1 MLRAR
6 AFFCLVVCVVGFV
19 AFGFATSV
27 VGCRPAL
34 PQVVRDEMA
43 ATPRGQVTVIFFT
56 DFQCPF
62 CRRTHA
68 ALEPLVEERKGRVR
82 VVLKHVPLRRHPD
95 ARTAARAAICVEAL
109 APNELAAFTRDLMTA
124 TDLSEH
130 ACAEAAVQHRVDRE
144 LFDRCVHDSKTE
156 ERIDRDTAMFDAVD
170 GDGVPLLYVGRAR
183 LDGSQTRSSLESA
196 LDDELAS
203 EK

>member
-1 MLRAR
+1 MPRAL
-6 AFFCLVVCVVGFV
+6 AFFCLVVTSL
-19 AFGFATSV
+19 ATV

-34 PQVVRDEMA
+34 PQVIQDEMA
-43 ATPRGQVTVIFFT
+43 ATPRGQVTVVFFT

-68 ALEPLVEERKGRVR
+68 ALDPLVEERKGRVR

-95 ARTAARAAICVEAL
+95 ARNAARAAICVEAI
-109 APNELAAFTRDLMTA
+109 APNELAAFSRDLMAA

-144 LFDRCVHDSKTE
+144 QYDRCVHDSKTE
-156 ERIDRDTAMFDAVD
+156 ERIERDMAMFDAVG
-170 GDGVPLLYVGRAR
+170 GDGVPLLFVGRAR

-196 LDDELAS
+196 LDDELGS

>member
-1 MLRAR
+1 VLRAS
-6 AFFCLVVCVVGFV
+6 AFFFLFVSFV
-19 AFGFATSV
+19 A
-27 VGCRPAL
+27 CRPAL
-34 PQVVRDEMA
+34 PQAIKDEMA
-43 ATPRGQVTVIFFT
+43 ATPRGQVTVVFFT

-68 ALEPLVEERKGRVR
+68 ALDPLVEERKGRVR

-95 ARTAARAAICVEAL
+95 ARTAARAAICVEAI
-109 APNELAAFTRDLMTA
+109 APEALGAFTRDLMA
-124 TDLSEH
+124 ANDLSAR

-144 LFDRCVHDSKTE
+144 QFDRCVHDSKTE
-156 ERIDRDTAMFDAVD
+156 ERIERDTAMFDALE

-183 LDGSQTRSSLESA
+183 LDGAQTRSTLEAA
-196 LDDELAS
+196 LDDELGS